1 LPQVDP
7 EPLRLGEAVERVF
20 VATNRSQ
27 EVIDMVAEPGKH
39 LSLHGP
45 PGGEISADTMATI
58 SY

>member
-1 LPQVDP
+1 MPQVDP
-7 EPLRLGEAVERVF
+7 EPLRLGEAVKRVF

-45 PGGEISADTMATI
+45 PGEAR
-58 SY
+58 